1 MRKGVPTMGRDIC
14 VTTCAV
20 LALIGCGGSG
30 SGGPGTSTPIVH
42 SIDSNNQ
49 RVAVNMSL
57 AIGPFDLPAA
67 ATVTYTIKDM
77 PSGIGND
84 SMNFV
89 VVSDAM
95 VQGNSAQLAGYGLQ
109 NGVSSTHIVT
119 PQLPADSYDLVAQ
132 CNNIVDDCLFNDVIT
147 A

>member
-1 MRKGVPTMGRDIC
+1 MGREIC
-14 VTTCAV
+14 LTTCAV

-30 SGGPGTSTPIVH
+30 SGGPGGTTYTPTVH
-42 SIDSNNQ
+42 SVDSSNQ

-57 AIGPFDLPAA
+57 AIGPFDLPAG
-67 ATVTYTIKDM
+67 ATVTYTITDM

-84 SMNFV
+84 TMNFV

-95 VQGNSAQLAGYGLQ
+95 VRGNSAQLAGYGLQ

-132 CNNIVDDCLFNDVIT
+132 CNNIVDDCLFNDAIT
-147 A
+147 AYY